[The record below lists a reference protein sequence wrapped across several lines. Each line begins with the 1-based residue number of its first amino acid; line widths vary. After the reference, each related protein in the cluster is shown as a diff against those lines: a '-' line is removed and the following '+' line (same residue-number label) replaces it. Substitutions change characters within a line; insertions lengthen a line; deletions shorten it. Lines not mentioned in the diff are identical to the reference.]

1 MNTYQKNIKLRD
13 DMLSGQQDLVKT
25 YIMFV
30 DDLEHLK
37 EEALKMKAFILNRFE
52 DKEYPKD
59 VDFKINELETYN
71 ELLFRMWADK
81 FAKHIGFKDVPI
93 RHHKTD
99 EIIRWEDRQVLTQVS
114 TKKMIFKNLLEKGD
128 ALTDMSDTELE
139 DLIIECDMWQKC

>member
-1 MNTYQKNIKLRD
+1 MNTYKKNIKLRD

-37 EEALKMKAFILNRFE
+37 EESIKMKAFILKRFE

-59 VDFKINELETYN
+59 VDFKINEIETYN

-81 FAKHIGFKDVPI
+81 FANGVGQDVPI
-93 RHHKTD
+93 KHHKTN
-99 EIIRWEDRQVLTQVS
+99 EIMRWVDRPVLSQVS
-114 TKKMIFKNLLEKGD
+114 TKKMIFKNLLERGD
-128 ALTDMSDTELE
+128 LLADMSDTELE
-139 DLIIECDMWQKC
+139 DLIIECDMWHKC